1 VSPRSDSGAATR
13 SLNARFVAR
22 LEARGSYPT
31 WVLIAALA
39 GVFATSFPITILT
52 ISLSSIA
59 AEFGVRETTIAW
71 VVSAPIL
78 LSAVALPLLGKLGD
92 LYGHRRVFLLGFAAS
107 TISALAT
114 AWAWSAPSL
123 IALRTLSA
131 IVGAATQPA
140 AMALIFSVYEP
151 GRRVGPMG
159 WWAMMGAAAPAT
171 GLVLGGPLVDLLG
184 WRVVF
189 VLQGV
194 SSMVALGLAALVFRE
209 TERRQARFDLLGA
222 LTLAGGVGA
231 LMLALGRVRD
241 IETAWTETAIT
252 VALGLIGVLG
262 FVHVERRVESPL
274 LPLEYFRLPNFSAA
288 LLAGTFMGA
297 AYMGAFVIAPI
308 VLLQL
313 FHYSVTAT
321 AAIMLMRTMT
331 LTVSSL
337 LGGRLGLR
345 IGERAVSILGAAIVA
360 VSLAIVAS
368 GCIWES
374 LPVVCVGLVL
384 QGLGNGIGA
393 PPMTSAVVE
402 AVPIVDVGVAAAAS
416 RLTSQV
422 GVAFG
427 ITTLTMVYGGHNSG
441 TGLAAPFLVGAVFSL
456 CSLAAAWKMKPQSG
470 NACG

>member
-1 VSPRSDSGAATR
+1 VERAAGV
-13 SLNARFVAR
+13 SLNQRVIAA

-59 AEFGVRETTIAW
+59 EEFGVRETVIAW

-92 LYGHRRVFLLGFAAS
+92 LYGHRRVFLVGFCAS
-107 TISALAT
+107 TLSAFATALA
-114 AWAWSAPSL
+114 WDAPSL
-123 IALRTLSA
+123 IALRTFSA

-140 AMALIFSVYEP
+140 AMALIFNAYPAGE
-151 GRRVGPMG
+151 RVVPMG

-171 GLVLGGPLVDLLG
+171 GLVAGGPLVDLFG

-189 VLQGV
+189 VLQSA
-194 SSMVALGLAALVFRE
+194 SSLLALAFASAVLKE
-209 TERRQARFDLLGA
+209 TPRQQARFDLLGA
-222 LTLAGGVGA
+222 LTLAVGVGA
-231 LMLALGRVRD
+231 LMLALGRVREPEASWVEVAAS
-241 IETAWTETAIT
+241 IAIGI
-252 VALGLIGVLG
+252 AGILA
-262 FVHVERRVESPL
+262 FVRVERRVEAPL

-288 LLAGTFMGA
+288 LLAGSFMGA

-331 LTVSSL
+331 LTVSSPI
-337 LGGRLGLR
+337 GGRLGLR
-345 IGERAVSILGAAIVA
+345 LGERAVALLGSAIVA
-360 VSLAIVAS
+360 VSLIIVAS
-368 GCIWES
+368 GCVWES
-374 LPVVCVGLVL
+374 LPIVCVGLVL
-384 QGLGNGIGA
+384 QGLGNGLGG
-393 PPMTSAVVE
+393 PPMTTAVVD
-402 AVPIVDVGVAAAAS
+402 AVPIQDVGVAAAAS

-427 ITTLTMVYGGHNSG
+427 ITTLTMVYGGHNTG
-441 TGLAAPFLVGAVFSL
+441 RGLALAFLVGAVFAL
-456 CSLAAAWKMKPQSG
+456 CSLAAGVRMQRRRSLH
-470 NACG
+470 